1 MKIQKSENN
10 LVGIVAI
17 CASMMIPII
26 AVVLIFASAAA
37 WILVPIAICLTV
49 MACFVGIL
57 EIIRIK
63 ITGGKDESTT
73 FES

>member
-1 MKIQKSENN
+1 MKIKKNENA

-17 CASMMIPII
+17 CATMMIPII

-37 WILVPIAICLTV
+37 WILVPITICLTV

-63 ITGGKDESTT
+63 ITDGDDSTT